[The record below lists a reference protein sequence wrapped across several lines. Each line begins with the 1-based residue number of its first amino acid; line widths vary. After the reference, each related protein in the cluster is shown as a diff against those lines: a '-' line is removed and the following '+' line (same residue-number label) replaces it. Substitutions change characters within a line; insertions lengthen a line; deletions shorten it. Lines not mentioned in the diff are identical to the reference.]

1 MALFSGFSKLN
12 REQRIDY
19 IVQNSFLNSSEAH
32 LYDDYRAP
40 NENQQRV
47 YSEMIENYV
56 GNFPLPMG
64 VVTNMVI
71 NNETLIV
78 PFVTEESSVI
88 AAASKAAKFWAERG
102 GFKATVLGMTKK
114 GQVHFTWNGKQ
125 KLIKELFPVIRGK
138 LFEATDA
145 LTEKMR
151 QRGGGITAIHLIDK
165 TEELPDY
172 YQIDV
177 SFETADAMGANF
189 INTCL
194 EKISTVLQNINE
206 LNSDE
211 NRVEI
216 IMAIL
221 SNYTP
226 ECLVRCWVE
235 CPVEKLEGWNK
246 ELSYNAFATKFK
258 QSVDIANIDISRAV
272 THNKGIFNGID
283 AVLLATGNDWR
294 ATSAS
299 AHAFASGNGKYSGL
313 TTVSLTDKT
322 FTYELALPLAIGTVG
337 GITGIHPM
345 VKNSLAILKYPDAHK
360 LMMIAASAGLASNFA
375 AIASLITT
383 GIQAGHMKMHLSNIL
398 NQLSANPLESVET
411 RSYFFDKLV
420 TYAAVE
426 AFIGQLRNKNNMSK

>member
-1 MALFSGFSKLN
+1 MSPFSGFSKLN

-19 IVQNSFLNSSEAH
+19 IVQNSLLNSSDAH
-32 LYDDYRAP
+32 IFDDYRTP
-40 NENQQRV
+40 DDNHQRV
-47 YSEMIENYV
+47 YSEMIENYI
-56 GNFPLPMG
+56 GNFPIPMG

-71 NNETLIV
+71 NDETFIV

-102 GFKATVLGMTKK
+102 GFKATVPGMVKK

-125 KLIKELFPVIRGK
+125 QIIKELFPLIREK
-138 LFEATDA
+138 LFDATQA

-165 TEELPDY
+165 TNELPDY
-172 YQIDV
+172 YQVDV

-194 EKISTVLQNINE
+194 EKISAVLQNINE

-211 NRVEI
+211 CHVEI

-226 ECLVRCWVE
+226 DCLVRCWVE
-235 CPVEKLEGWNK
+235 CPVEKLDGWNK
-246 ELSYNAFATKFK
+246 ELSYSAFATKFK
-258 QSVDIANIDISRAV
+258 QSVDIANLDISRAV

-299 AHAFASGNGKYSGL
+299 AHAYASRDGKYRGL
-313 TTVSLTDKT
+313 TTVRLTDKT
-322 FTYELALPLAIGTVG
+322 FTYELEVPLAIGTVG

-345 VKNSLAILKYPDAHK
+345 VKNSLAILKYPDAQK
-360 LMMIAASAGLASNFA
+360 LMMIAVSAGLASNFA

-398 NQLSANPLESVET
+398 NQLSASHLESEEA
-411 RSYFFDKLV
+411 RNYFSDKEV
-420 TYAAVE
+420 SYAAAE
-426 AFIGQLRNKNNMSK
+426 EFIQKIRGEI

>member
-1 MALFSGFSKLN
+1 
-12 REQRIDY
+12 
-19 IVQNSFLNSSEAH
+19 
-32 LYDDYRAP
+32 
-40 NENQQRV
+40 
-47 YSEMIENYV
+47 MIENYI

-64 VVTNMVI
+64 VVTNMII
-71 NNETLIV
+71 NDETFIV

-102 GFKATVLGMTKK
+102 GFKASVQGIVKK
-114 GQVHFTWNGKQ
+114 GQVHFTWNGKPQ
-125 KLIKELFPVIRGK
+125 FIKEIFPLIREK
-138 LFEATDA
+138 LLNATDV

-194 EKISTVLQNINE
+194 EKISSELQNINE
-206 LNSDE
+206 LNSWGY
-211 NRVEI
+211 NVEI

-221 SNYTP
+221 SNYTLD
-226 ECLVRCWVE
+226 CLVRCWIE
-235 CPVEKLEGWNK
+235 CPLEKLEGWDK
-246 ELSYNAFATKFK
+246 MLSYNSFATKFK
-258 QSVDIANIDISRAV
+258 QSVDIANMDISRAV

-299 AHAFASGNGKYSGL
+299 AHAYASKEGKYRGL
-313 TTVSLTDKT
+313 TTVRLTEKT
-322 FTYELALPLAIGTVG
+322 FTYELELPLAIGTVG
-337 GITGIHPM
+337 GITGIHPV
-345 VKNSLAILKYPDAHK
+345 VKNSLAILRYPDAKK
-360 LMMIAASAGLASNFA
+360 LMMIVAASGLASNFA
-375 AIASLITT
+375 AIASLITA

-398 NQLSANPLESVET
+398 NQLNANYLESESAY
-411 RSYFFDKLV
+411 SYFADK
-420 TYAAVE
+420 TISYTQVE
-426 AFIGQLRNKNNMSK
+426 EFIRKIREEK